1 MKRNTDIVT
10 FGGNPVTLKG
20 RLVQAGHNAKN
31 FMATKSDLSP
41 FRFSDLEGKP
51 LIISSVPSIDT
62 EICAMQTRRFNEEA
76 AALEGLHVLTIS
88 CDLPFAHKRFCSAEG
103 IDKVIMLSDQKD
115 NDFGIKYGLYI
126 EEFGLL
132 ARAIVVIDKD
142 NVVRY
147 VEVVNEIANQPDY
160 DKALEAVKETLQ

>member
-10 FGGNPVTLKG
+10 FGGNQVTLKG
-20 RLVQAGHNAKN
+20 RLVQPGHNAKN
-31 FMATKSDLSP
+31 FMAVKSDLSP
-41 FRFSDLEGKP
+41 FRLSDFEGKP

-62 EICAMQTRRFNEEA
+62 EICAMQTRRFNEAA
-76 AALEGLHVLTIS
+76 AALDGVHVLTIS

-103 IDKVIMLSDQKD
+103 IDKVMMLSDQKE

-142 NVVRY
+142 HVVRY
-147 VEVVNEIANQPDY
+147 VEVVNEITNHPDY
-160 DKALEAVKETLQ
+160 DKAIAAVKDVLQ

>member
-20 RLVQAGHNAKN
+20 RLVQTGQNAKN
-31 FMATKSDLSP
+31 FIAVKSDLSQ
-41 FRFSDLEGKP
+41 FKLSDFEGKP
-51 LIISSVPSIDT
+51 LVISSVPSVDT

-76 AALEGLHVLTIS
+76 AALDGVHVLTVS
-88 CDLPFAHKRFCSAEG
+88 CDLPFAHKRFCAAEG

-132 ARAIVVIDKD
+132 ARAIVIIDKD
-142 NVVRY
+142 KVVRY
-147 VEVVNEIANQPDY
+147 VDVVEEIASHPDY
-160 DKALEAVKETLQ
+160 DKALAAVKDLLH